1 VRIREKLRIP
11 GHVLRQDALAS
22 VVVFL
27 VALPL
32 CMGIAIASGV
42 PPAMGLITGIVGGL
56 VVGVL
61 AGSPLQVSGPAAGLA
76 VIVYDLVREYG
87 LEALGP
93 VVLLAGLIQTVAGLL
108 RLGQWF
114 RAVSPA
120 VIQGMLAGI
129 GVLIFASQFHVMVD
143 RDPFETGLMNIIRM
157 PESIY
162 HVFNPD
168 AGTVHHFA
176 AGLGILTIVTIVL
189 WKIFGWKRLPPP
201 LPAVVL
207 TTTVAA
213 LFSFPITLVEI
224 PDSLVDAMI
233 WPSIDAVMDMG
244 IPVFLLEGAAIA
256 FIASAESLLCATA
269 VDQMQ
274 TVARTQYDRELAAQG
289 TGNMLCGAMGALPM
303 TGVIVRSAANVEA
316 GATTRASAILH
327 GAWLLVLV
335 VVAPQ
340 LLEMIPQAVLA
351 GILVYTGYRLVDLAW
366 IRKLRSYG
374 RGEVVVYSITVA
386 GVVAIDL
393 LAGVLIGIGAA
404 GARLLWRLSQF
415 HVDIRRHDGRHDLTL
430 RGTATFLGL
439 PKLARVLESLPEGK
453 DVHIYLHNLRHVDH
467 ACIELLGDFQRR
479 YENKG
484 GTVSIEWEDLR
495 ARYEPPAPPDEGAPS
510 GTEE

>member
-1 VRIREKLRIP
+1 M
-11 GHVLRQDALAS
+11 
-22 VVVFL
+22 VVFL

-42 PPAMGLITGIVGGL
+42 PPALGLITGIVGGL

-76 VIVYDLVREYG
+76 VIVYDLVQAHG
-87 LEALGP
+87 VAALGV
-93 VVLLAGLIQTVAGLL
+93 VVLLAGAIQLVSGLL
-108 RLGQWF
+108 RFGQWF

-143 RDPFETGLMNIIRM
+143 RSPVDTGLMNIIRI
-157 PESIY
+157 PSSIY
-162 HVFNPD
+162 HVFAPEED
-168 AGTVHHFA
+168 VAHRLA

-189 WKIFGWKRLPPP
+189 WRLFGWKRLPPP
-201 LPAVVL
+201 LPAVVVA
-207 TTTVAA
+207 TTAATV
-213 LFSFPITLVEI
+213 FTIPVTLVEV
-224 PDSLVDAMI
+224 PDSLLDAMT
-233 WPSIDAVMDMG
+233 WPSLKPIADMG
-244 IPVFLLEGAAIA
+244 VATFLLEGAAVA

-274 TVARTQYDRELAAQG
+274 TVTRTNYDRELAAQG
-289 TGNMLCGAMGALPM
+289 AGNMLCGAMGALPM

-316 GATTRASAILH
+316 GASSRTSTILH

-335 VVAPQ
+335 VAAPW

-351 GILVYTGYRLVDLAW
+351 AVLVYTGYRLVDLAW

-374 RGEVVVYSITVA
+374 RGEVVVYSITLG

-393 LAGVLIGIGAA
+393 LAGVIIGIIAA
-404 GARLLWRLSQF
+404 GGRLLWRLSRF
-415 HVDIRRHDGRHDLTL
+415 HVDIRRHNGRHDVTL

-439 PKLARVLESLPEGK
+439 PKLARVLEALPDGQE
-453 DVHIYLHNLRHVDH
+453 VHIYLHHLRHVDH
-467 ACIELLGDFQRR
+467 AIIELLGDFQRR
-479 YENKG
+479 YETKG
-484 GTVSIEWEDLR
+484 GSVTVEWEDLR
-495 ARYEPPAPPDEGAPS
+495 ARYQPPAPPG
-510 GTEE
+510 EEPPTDATP